1 VKQLCAICIVL
12 LAGCSSPKYFSS
24 DYRSFQNKT
33 VLEIGLKNGESIET
47 NDGHYVERC
56 GDTTVIR
63 AIAGTDLRGNSFNF
77 ALDQI
82 AFVEC
87 SNPANNGVNMSIA
100 FFGGVITGLLIVF
113 VFIAAQYTGRL

>member
-1 VKQLCAICIVL
+1 M
-12 LAGCSSPKYFSS
+12 LAGCSSSKYLST

-33 VLEIGLKNGESIET
+33 ILEISLNNGELVES
-47 NDGHYVERC
+47 NDGRYVERC
-56 GDTTVIR
+56 GDTAITR
-63 AIAGTDLRGNSFNF
+63 AIAGTDLRGNSFTI

-100 FFGGVITGLLIVF
+100 FGGGIITGLLIVI